1 MIELPES
8 PNFSVR
14 WRLDIKNEGPKSRF
28 YLLDMGSCWNNNG
41 APCDGD
47 LSHQKRRW
55 LRVGDPRIWELD
67 IGGMSSR
74 LYFYQDPDPPSAK
87 RIWTSIDTRTKIFV
101 SAQVEVA

>member
-47 LSHQKRRW
+47 VLTDVSRYSEMIINPETPAWCSPISLGNRPPTISYDSRGQKN
-55 LRVGDPRIWELD
+55 L
-67 IGGMSSR
+67 
-74 LYFYQDPDPPSAK
+74 
-87 RIWTSIDTRTKIFV
+87 
-101 SAQVEVA
+101 